1 MRKVKSRVS
10 SILPNSLSKWF
21 SPARTGLSNNGS
33 NNNGISRKREL
44 SESGS
49 ENENDSTD
57 GDEIGIRQSSLTN
70 EVNQLPPLKRI
81 RKNDVSTK
89 FLCLLFL

>member
-21 SPARTGLSNNGS
+21 SPSRTRLSSNGSSNNGV
-33 NNNGISRKREL
+33 SRKREL

-49 ENENDSTD
+49 ENEYESTD
-57 GDEIGIRQSSLTN
+57 GDEIGIRQSSMTN

-81 RKNDVSTK
+81 RKNDVSSK
-89 FLCLLFL
+89 FMYLLSL